1 MGDGESEPISP
12 VGSPVVRQWHTPIL
26 VESARSDLDPRRRV
40 ATDPLGFV
48 DAAQH
53 LCDHDRVK
61 TGINEVLEAGGVLN
75 VALNDIVEH
84 FVGW

>member
-40 ATDPLGFV
+40 AT
-48 DAAQH
+48 
-53 LCDHDRVK
+53 
-61 TGINEVLEAGGVLN
+61 VLEAGGVLK